1 VNGVDP
7 GSGAVEEH
15 EVTVVGAGFGGL
27 VAAHRLAG
35 VGVDDVVILERGDGV
50 GGTWRA
56 NTYPGAACDVPSH
69 LYSLS
74 FAPNPHWSRTYAT
87 QPEILAYVEDC
98 YDRLD
103 VRRKV
108 RCGTEVVSATWDDGR
123 ATWEVV
129 DRTGRRWRSRVLVS
143 AVGLFHTPFVP
154 DLAGLAEFGSTV
166 FHSAR
171 WDHDHD
177 LSTQRV
183 AVIGT
188 GASAIQVV
196 PAIVGRTAHLDLYQ
210 RSPAWVV
217 PRIDRAFT
225 AEEQEE
231 FASDPELLAR
241 HREEIYQF
249 FEQSPAFVVGDPSA
263 AMLGGLAASYLERK
277 VPDPELRRRLTPD
290 YPFGCKRVLISSDFY
305 PAVQRDDVELVTS
318 PIERITPDG
327 VRTAD
332 GGERPC
338 DTIVLCTGF
347 RAAEYL
353 CGLEVTGREGVTLHD
368 YWAGRPR
375 AFHGLVVPGFPN
387 LFFLYGPNTNQG
399 GNSILLMLEAQ
410 AGYVAGAME
419 ALRDRH
425 LASVEVSG
433 PAMGRYLD
441 ELERALA
448 STVWRGCATYFHS
461 PQGEIV
467 TQLPHTAGWYA
478 EAVRHFD
485 PADFEVTALHQ
496 AVPR

>member
-1 VNGVDP
+1 V
-7 GSGAVEEH
+7 GAGTGTIEEH
-15 EVTVVGAGFGGL
+15 EVTVIGAGFGGL
-27 VAAHRLAG
+27 VMAHRLAG
-35 VGVDDVVILERGDGV
+35 IGVDDVVVLERGDGV

-74 FAPNPHWSRTYAT
+74 FAPNPYWSRTYAT

-108 RCGTEVVSATWDDGR
+108 RCNTEVVSASWDTR
-123 ATWEVV
+123 EAVWEVS

-154 DLAGLAEFGSTV
+154 ELPGLGEFGGTV

-171 WDHDHD
+171 WNHDHD
-177 LSTQRV
+177 LSTERV

-196 PAIVGRTAHLDLYQ
+196 PAIAERTANVDLYQ
-210 RSPAWVV
+210 RSPAWIV

-225 AEEQEE
+225 EEEKGA

-263 AMLGGLAASYLERK
+263 AMLGGLSASYLERK
-277 VPDPELRRRLTPD
+277 VADPELRELLTPR
-290 YPFGCKRVLISSDFY
+290 YPFGCKRVLISSNFY
-305 PAVQRDDVELVTS
+305 PAVQRDDVDLVTS
-318 PIERITPDG
+318 PIERIEPDG

-332 GGERPC
+332 GQVRRC

-347 RAAEYL
+347 RAADYL
-353 CGLEVTGREGVTLHD
+353 FGLEVTGRDGATLRDH
-368 YWAGRPR
+368 WAGRPR
-375 AFHGLVVPGFPN
+375 AFHGLAVPGFPN

-410 AGYVAGAME
+410 AGFVAGAME
-419 ALRDRH
+419 ALRERD

-433 PAMGRYLD
+433 AAMGSYLD
-441 ELERALA
+441 ELEQALA
-448 STVWRGCATYFHS
+448 TTVWRGCATYFHS

-478 EAVRHFD
+478 EAVRRFD
-485 PADFEVTALHQ
+485 PADFELAAQ
-496 AVPR
+496 PSAVPQ